1 MNFVFLDFFRNGI
14 AVLDRNVNVS
24 LYSVLRHNILDTV
37 RRLGVYQTQR
47 LRNWTSFCIGFTT
60 QLHP

>member
-47 LRNWTSFCIGFTT
+47 LRN
-60 QLHP
+60 